1 MALET
6 TSPEAPSLAPIASG
20 DRIRGVDIARGVALL
35 GILLVNTRFFFT
47 PLGSAIDPTVQVP
60 GIEVTTADAI
70 AWSVVEAFCS
80 FKFISLFSMLFGFGL
95 AMQAGRAESSGRA
108 RWAPSARRLG
118 LMLAIGLAHGLLVWY
133 GDILTLYACLGVV
146 VVLCARLSART
157 VLVIAGVVAAVV
169 LLLTIAT
176 SALQYAVASFPEPAE
191 PQVAV
196 DAAGADS
203 GSTEAIVV
211 DGSAATTDPTTTDP
225 ATTDAATEPARGFG
239 AMLASQFNPRDERW
253 IVAEVAAF
261 REGPFIDAFA
271 FRVANFLMSYVA
283 ALFGYGWH
291 ALAMML
297 LGVYALRSG
306 LFASDPEAS
315 RRRRRIARISCA
327 VGLPFAIAAP
337 GAFWVFGLESAF
349 AAFCHLILLEAG
361 ALILPIGY
369 ACIAVEWGP
378 RLPRIVAEAL
388 SRTGRMSLTVYLGE
402 SLVCTALASWWGLAL
417 FGTLADAR
425 LALIAVAVWG
435 ALVVVASL
443 WLGRFRTGPM
453 EWLWRSATYLRNPG

>member
-95 AMQAGRAESSGRA
+95 AMQAARAESSGRA
-108 RWAPSARRLG
+108 RWEAGARRLAA
-118 LMLAIGLAHGLLVWY
+118 MLAIGLAHGLLVWY

-157 VLVIAGVVAAVV
+157 VLAMAGVVAGIVM
-169 LLLTIAT
+169 LLTVLT
-176 SALQYAVASFPEPAE
+176 SALQYAASSL
-191 PQVAV
+191 QN
-196 DAAGADS
+196 G
-203 GSTEAIVV
+203 TEARVTQAEQDEGDSSVSKELVAILEA
-211 DGSAATTDPTTTDP
+211 DMAK
-225 ATTDAATEPARGFG
+225 DAPRGAE
-239 AMLASQFNPRDERW
+239 AMLAAQFNPRDARW
-253 IVAEVAAF
+253 IAAEVAAF
-261 REGPFIDAFA
+261 REGPFVDAFA
-271 FRVANFLMSYVA
+271 FRVANFAMSYVA
-283 ALFGYGWH
+283 AFFGYGWH

-327 VGLPFAIAAP
+327 VGLPLAIAAP
-337 GAFWVFGLESAF
+337 GAVWVFGLESAF

-402 SLVCTALASWWGLAL
+402 SLVCTALASWWGFAL